1 MAKAETIRMLSE
13 VPLFAGCSKKELQA
27 IATATKEVTHEE
39 GSVLAKEGDRGLG
52 FFLIV
57 DGTAKV
63 SVNGRSRKKL
73 GPGDFFGEIALLDE
87 GPRSATVTAESPI
100 RLLGL
105 PAWTFKSLIEQQP
118 SIALKMLQTMASR
131 LRASSKDVRQ

>member
-1 MAKAETIRMLSE
+1 MARPDTMRMLSE

-27 IATATKEVTHEE
+27 IASATKEVTHEE

-63 SVNGRSRKKL
+63 TVNGRSRKKL

-105 PAWTFKSLIEQQP
+105 PAWTFKRLIEQQP